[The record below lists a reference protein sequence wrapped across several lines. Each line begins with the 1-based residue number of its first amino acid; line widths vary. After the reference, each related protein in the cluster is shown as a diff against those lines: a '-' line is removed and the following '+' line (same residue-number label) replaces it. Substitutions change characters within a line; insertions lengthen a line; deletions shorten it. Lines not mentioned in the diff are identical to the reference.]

1 MQVQRAGDTGSVQP
15 HHQGIGTPDD
25 GPHSKQP
32 ARRNPW

>member
-15 HHQGIGTPDD
+15 HHQGIGAPDD

-32 ARRNPW
+32 ARRNP